1 MSNLSPE
8 EKELILDFYFRC
20 GEEQDINC
28 ARKLIADNPQ
38 AAKLYA
44 DLQDTLTQLD
54 SIKYEPCPD
63 NLTELTVARLKL
75 AASAGKTKLQNLLEK
90 EQKKTFPDKITTRQ
104 RPLTNIFEVAAV
116 AAVLL
121 IVTGLGFPL
130 LSNIRQKSR
139 QTACQAKMRNIGD
152 GLISYANDND
162 NKDLLPSVAMTAGA
176 PWWKVGQQG
185 TENHSNTSHLW
196 LLVKENYVDTENFI
210 CPGHKDAAPA
220 IFNAELT
227 TPNNDFPLR
236 NNISYSS
243 RINCR
248 QARQNAHEAIVIMA
262 DRNPLFANIPQ
273 GSENYELDKFTK
285 ILVSEELKKMMS
297 PNHNQKGQ
305 NILHYDG
312 SVIFIFDR
320 IVSNDDI
327 YTIQGVDEYSGCEV
341 PHDDNDI
348 FLAP

>member
-8 EKELILDFYFRC
+8 EKELILNFYFGC
-20 GEEQDINC
+20 GEEQDLNR
-28 ARKLIADNPQ
+28 ARNLVADNPQ

-44 DLQDTLTQLD
+44 SLQDTLSQLD

-63 NLTELTVARLKL
+63 NLAQVTVARLKL
-75 AASAGKTKLQNLLEK
+75 SASAGKTELQSLLEK
-90 EQKKTFPDKITTRQ
+90 EQKKTFPDKITTAQ
-104 RPLTNIFEVAAV
+104 HLWKNFFEVAAI

-121 IVTGLGFPL
+121 VITGLGFPL

-139 QTACQAKMRNIGD
+139 QTECQAKMRNIGD
-152 GLISYANDND
+152 GLASYAND
-162 NKDLLPSVAMTAGA
+162 NKDLLPSVAMTAGS

-185 TENHSNTSHLW
+185 EENHSNTRHLW
-196 LLVKENYVDTENFI
+196 LLVKNSYVDPDNFI
-210 CPGHKDAAPA
+210 CPGHKEAAPA
-220 IFNAELT
+220 ILNAALT
-227 TPNNDFPLR
+227 TQYQDFPSRENL
-236 NNISYSS
+236 SYSF
-243 RINCR
+243 RTNCHQVR
-248 QARQNAHEAIVIMA
+248 KNAHKAMIVMA
-262 DRNPLFANIPQ
+262 DRNPIFANIPH
-273 GSENYELDKFTK
+273 GPEHHKFDQFMK

-305 NILHYDG
+305 NILHCDG
-312 SVIFIFDR
+312 SVVFISDR

-348 FLAP
+348 FLIP

>member
-8 EKELILDFYFRC
+8 EKELILDFYFHC
-20 GEEQDINC
+20 GGEQDLNR
-28 ARKLIADNPQ
+28 ARDLIADNRQ

-44 DLQDTLTQLD
+44 GLQDALTQLD

-63 NLTELTVARLKL
+63 NLTELTVARLKF

-104 RPLTNIFEVAAV
+104 KPLTNILEVAAV

-139 QTACQAKMRNIGD
+139 QATCQAKMLNV
-152 GLISYANDND
+152 GLGLVNYAND
-162 NKDLLPSVAMTAGA
+162 NKDLFTSAPMPAGA
-176 PWWKVGQQG
+176 KW
-185 TENHSNTSHLW
+185 NTSRLW
-196 LLVKENYVDTENFI
+196 LLVKENYVDTENFV
-210 CPGHKDAAPA
+210 CPGHKNATPA

-236 NNISYSS
+236 NNLSYSS

-248 QARQNAHEAIVIMA
+248 QTRQNAHEAIVIMA
-262 DRNPLFANIPQ
+262 DRNPIFANIPQ

-285 ILVSEELKKMMS
+285 ILVSEKLKKMMS

-305 NILHYDG
+305 NILHCDG
-312 SVIFIFDR
+312 SVIFISGR